1 MSSTGTLYGI
11 GVGPGD
17 PELITLKAVDI
28 LRRVDVVFAA
38 SSTKNHY
45 SLAMNIASRFV
56 AKHTPV
62 LFLKFPMTRDREK
75 LEKAWDSN
83 AKEILGHIRKGRD
96 VAFITI
102 GDPMTY
108 STFGYVMQAI
118 EKFDPAVP
126 VSIVPGIT
134 SYHAAAAASR
144 HIIAE
149 AEESFTVVSGAL
161 GADQLRRIIYHTDNV
176 VMLKV
181 YRNYKE
187 ILDEID
193 RLGLTGSTK
202 LISRCGLDGEH
213 IVDDLDKCRNEMPP
227 YLSLLLI
234 KKRSSELR
242 EIPHSVKEKTP

>member
-1 MSSTGTLYGI
+1 MSIGTLYGI

-28 LRRVDVVFAA
+28 LKKVDVVYAA

-45 SLAMNIASRFV
+45 SLAMNIASRFI
-56 AKHTPV
+56 AKHIPV
-62 LFLKFPMTRDREK
+62 LFLKFPMTRNRET
-75 LEKAWDSN
+75 LEEAWNSN
-83 AKEILGHIRKGRD
+83 AREILGHIREGKD
-96 VAFITI
+96 VAFITL

-118 EKFDPAVP
+118 RKFDPDVP
-126 VSIVPGIT
+126 VYIVPGVT
-134 SYHAAAAASR
+134 SYHAAAAVSG
-144 HIIAE
+144 HILAE

-161 GADQLRRIIYHTDNV
+161 GAEQLRRIIHHTDNV

-193 RLGLTGSTK
+193 RLGLMKNTK
-202 LISRCGLDGEH
+202 LISRCGLDGQH
-213 IVDDLDKCRNEMPP
+213 IVDDIDKRRDKMPP

-234 KKRSSELR
+234 KKRG
-242 EIPHSVKEKTP
+242 

>member
-1 MSSTGTLYGI
+1 MTSIGTLYGI
-11 GVGPGD
+11 GVGPGE

-28 LRRVDVVFAA
+28 LKRVDVVFAA
-38 SSTKNHY
+38 SSTKNQY

-56 AKHTPV
+56 SKDTPV
-62 LFLKFPMTRDREK
+62 LLLKFPMTRDRER

-83 AKEILGHIRKGRD
+83 AKELLGYIRKGKD
-96 VAFITI
+96 VAYITL

-108 STFGYVMQAI
+108 STFGYIMQAI
-118 EKFDPAVP
+118 QRLEPSVP

-161 GADQLRRIIYHTDNV
+161 GAEQLRRIIHHTDNV

-193 RLGLTGSTK
+193 RLGLTRCTK
-202 LISRCGLDGEH
+202 LISRCGLEDEH
-213 IVDDLDKCRNEMPP
+213 IVYDLDNFRDKMPP

-234 KKRSSELR
+234 KKKGL
-242 EIPHSVKEKTP
+242 KEGDKT

>member
-17 PELITLKAVDI
+17 PGLITLKAVDI
-28 LRRVDVVFAA
+28 LKRVDVVFTA

-45 SLAMNIASRFV
+45 SLAMNIASKFV
-56 AKHTPV
+56 PKHVPAF
-62 LFLKFPMTRDREK
+62 LLKFPMTRDRER
-75 LEKAWDSN
+75 LEKAWDRN
-83 AKEILGHIRKGRD
+83 AKEILGHIRKGKD
-96 VAFITI
+96 VAYITI

-118 EKFDPAVP
+118 QRLDPFVP
-126 VSIVPGIT
+126 ISIVPGIT
-134 SYHAAAAASR
+134 SYHAAAAVSR

-161 GADQLRRIIYHTDNV
+161 GAKQLRRIIHHTDNV

-181 YRNYKE
+181 YRSYKE

-202 LISRCGLDGEH
+202 LISRCGLEGEH
-213 IVDDLDKCRNEMPP
+213 IVDNLDRCRNKMPP

-234 KKRSSELR
+234 KKRGLKDEDG
-242 EIPHSVKEKTP
+242 T